1 MSWIN
6 LLKFARSL
14 RSGSDPD
21 ASYAM
26 TQDNLV
32 PDFHRSGSR
41 PVLFAEEP
49 DRTGRGR
56 VSIESDVRPKPT
68 EGRWKPNLIGPRPV
82 LRADSKGQLSLE
94 FVKVVRNDLSD
105 SDLELIPARAS
116 AAAKATAPVEETR
129 ALSASNESLEPE
141 PSRWNRFTSRL
152 FRVGSPE

>member
-1 MSWIN
+1 MSLIN
-6 LLKFARSL
+6 WLKSARSL
-14 RSGSDPD
+14 RSSTDPNS
-21 ASYAM
+21 SYAM

-56 VSIESDVRPKPT
+56 VATEPTNRPQATP
-68 EGRWKPNLIGPRPV
+68 GRWKAQLPGPRPM
-82 LRADSKGQLSLE
+82 LKADSKGQLSLE

-105 SDLELIPARAS
+105 SDLELIPSRPSLAPKARTTQP
-116 AAAKATAPVEETR
+116 ATNSSGPEIEP
-129 ALSASNESLEPE
+129 LEPE

-152 FRVGSPE
+152 FGVGSTD